1 MTAELAMGIPTVLG
15 VIALGLSSLRWGM
28 DAVAATTVAA
38 ETSYAVVRGEDPGTA
53 LAGARDAVPGATWT
67 VESTAL
73 DTCTVAVIPP
83 PLPLLASRT
92 VRQCVSG

>member
-1 MTAELAMGIPTVLG
+1 MTAELAMGIPAVLG
-15 VIALGLSSLRWGM
+15 VIALGLGSLRWGM

-38 ETSYAVVRGEDPGTA
+38 ETSYAVVRGEDPDTA
-53 LAGARDAVPGATWT
+53 LAVARDAVPGATWQLD
-67 VESTAL
+67 STASN
-73 DTCTVAVIPP
+73 TCTVAVIPP

>member
-1 MTAELAMGIPTVLG
+1 VTAELAMGIPAVLG
-15 VIALGLSSLRWGM
+15 VIALGLGSLRWGM

-38 ETSYAVVRGEDPGTA
+38 ETSFAVFRGEDPGTA
-53 LAGARDAVPGATWT
+53 LAVARDAVPGATWT
-67 VESTAL
+67 LDSTASN
-73 DTCTVAVIPP
+73 TCTVAVIPP